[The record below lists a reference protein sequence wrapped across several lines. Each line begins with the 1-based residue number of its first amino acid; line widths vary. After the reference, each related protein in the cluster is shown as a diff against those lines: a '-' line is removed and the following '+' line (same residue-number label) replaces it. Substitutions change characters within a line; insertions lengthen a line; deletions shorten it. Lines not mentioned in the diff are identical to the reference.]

1 MEAYTL
7 KKKKTTG
14 EYHLF
19 EGVMTAEGCTSKQLS
34 ICQKMDK
41 SESAGNVFACE
52 EENADGTHCMSGYVN
67 NIRIKSYAS
76 KALPVAKNHIRFKR
90 LINALFVTVLY

>member
-7 KKKKTTG
+7 KKKKNTG

-52 EENADGTHCMSGYVN
+52 EENAARRKCAKIGKLVCSICISHFYT
-67 NIRIKSYAS
+67 SY
-76 KALPVAKNHIRFKR
+76 
-90 LINALFVTVLY
+90 